1 MSKELAVDVKNLT
14 YTYPGD
20 FTALRDINLKV
31 EKGEFLGIIG
41 QNGAGKSTL
50 VKGITGLIKP
60 TKGEIMVLGDNTKE
74 VGIAEMSVKVGMVL
88 QNPDN
93 QLFAQ
98 TVEDEVAFGPEN
110 LELPEEEIESRVQKA
125 LEYVGLEDI
134 RDVFPPSL
142 SKGDRAKVIIAS
154 VLAMEPEIII
164 FDEPTTGQ
172 DFRGCHQIVNVAREL
187 NEAGHTIIMI
197 THHMALVAEYCS
209 RVLVLCQGE
218 VLMDGPTGE
227 VFGKPEELAKTH
239 IVPPQITVMGNNLW
253 SELGLD
259 GALLKVE
266 KAKEVIR
273 NKVKV
278 ET

>member
-1 MSKELAVDVKNLT
+1 MSKELAIDVQDLT